1 VLAGPN
7 FGRREPT
14 TINLHIGVDQTFYR
28 NIRYRLLPGSA
39 SKARRLFS
47 LTGAGRFCLE
57 PFCLEPFCL
66 EPFCLEPFCLEPLP
80 GSEPGGLQAAST
92 RPYQAQAVRQLL
104 SLGASFP
111 GQGVHQVAEQW

>member
-1 VLAGPN
+1 MLAGPN

-39 SKARRLFS
+39 SKARRLSS
-47 LTGAGRFCLE
+47 LTGAGRFAWNRFLAQNQE
-57 PFCLEPFCL
+57 AYKLH
-66 EPFCLEPFCLEPLP
+66 
-80 GSEPGGLQAAST
+80 QQD

-104 SLGASFP
+104 FP